1 MSTLT
6 PEVRADLALLRQ
18 QTAEVRR
25 AVVTA
30 HRLGAE
36 RSATVIRLR
45 DRGVP
50 FRVIAAAMNSSIAAV
65 QSILS
70 RADQRVTEPAAAG
83 VLGAGAALTAGAVAP
98 ATDDAVTAG
107 TFTTTL
113 KAGAR

>member
-1 MSTLT
+1 MLT

-25 AVVTA
+25 SLATT

-45 DRGVP
+45 DAGVTY
-50 FRVIAAAMNSSIAAV
+50 RLIAAAMDSSIAAV

-70 RADQRVTEPAAAG
+70 RAEQRSATPQPAQP
-83 VLGAGAALTAGAVAP
+83 LGAG
-98 ATDDAVTAG
+98 
-107 TFTTTL
+107 TTL
-113 KAGAR
+113 TQKAGI